1 MNEGQYPGGP
11 QYPNQGGQP
20 QGYPQQEA
28 GYAAPQQGGQPQ
40 VNPQQQVGYPQ
51 QGGQLQPGYWAQQG
65 GQPQGNPNQGGQP
78 QPGYWAQQGVQPQV
92 NPNQGGQPQ
101 PGYWAQQGGQPQGNP
116 QPQGYPQQQVGYPQQ
131 FNGNPQPG
139 YWSNPQNQG
148 SKSHV
153 GLIIGIVVGVIVLF
167 FVICFIAGIFSGI
180 SGASSDINK
189 SKFCDNKWVEY
200 YSNSYLV
207 PKSDGTFKYYKD
219 KTDLTDYYYTGHYK
233 LYVGDEGIDY
243 VVNDLSEYGVT
254 RDEIQGL
261 IDRNDK
267 YKKGN
272 FVCLVLDNE
281 ECIID
286 GENTATSTVTTPYY
300 GFYVK
305 ENGEEGFDIANMNS
319 ATYYLFQPE

>member
-20 QGYPQQEA
+20 QGYPQQ
-28 GYAAPQQGGQPQ
+28 
-40 VNPQQQVGYPQ
+40 QVGYPQ
-51 QGGQLQPGYWAQQG
+51 QGGQPQPGYWAQQG

-78 QPGYWAQQGVQPQV
+78 QPGYWAQQGGQPQGNPQPQV
-92 NPNQGGQPQ
+92 GYPNQGGQPQ
-101 PGYWAQQGGQPQGNP
+101 PGYWAQQGGQPQVN
-116 QPQGYPQQQVGYPQQ
+116 PQQQVGYPQQ

>member
-1 MNEGQYPGGP
+1 M
-11 QYPNQGGQP
+11 
-20 QGYPQQEA
+20 
-28 GYAAPQQGGQPQ
+28 
-40 VNPQQQVGYPQ
+40 
-51 QGGQLQPGYWAQQG
+51 
-65 GQPQGNPNQGGQP
+65 
-78 QPGYWAQQGVQPQV
+78 
-92 NPNQGGQPQ
+92 
-101 PGYWAQQGGQPQGNP
+101 
-116 QPQGYPQQQVGYPQQ
+116 GYPQQ

-167 FVICFIAGIFSGI
+167 FVICIIVRVFSGI